1 VESVWSREPLRVNGL
16 HARLEC
22 SAPRFGRTARA
33 ARRIEWTRM
42 TRFGI
47 FELDD
52 ATGELRKGG
61 SAVKLRLQSFKVLAA
76 LVARPGEVVSRDD
89 LRVQLWGGETFVDF
103 DQGLNSCIK
112 EIRAVLG
119 DSSDAPLYVET
130 LPRRGYRFIAPTGRP
145 PAARDEERG
154 TPVERVGTAR
164 PAGPWRTRLVVAGAA
179 AVALLGFTAALRLR
193 PRPALDWQRVTFRR
207 GTVTSARFAPGGAIA
222 LSAAWDGQAPGL
234 SVVTPGSAEER
245 PLGIPAVRVV
255 GVSPRGE
262 VAYIS
267 VRGGQRPVLA
277 RAPLTGGPG
286 KDLLEDVFDAD
297 LAPGGEDFAVAR
309 QVPGRLNVEY
319 PVGNVLAPVNAPSG
333 LRVSPDG
340 RLLALIEYF
349 HDGESQG
356 HVVVL
361 DREGRR
367 VAQSSPFASLQGLA
381 WAPDAREVWFTASE
395 AGTNHALRALRLNGG
410 ERVLRPAAG
419 RLVLHDVAPDGR
431 ALLERSLVRGEATW
445 HGPDGE
451 RELSW
456 LDATEAAAVGADG
469 AVVLNETGEA
479 GGPGYGVYLRRPD
492 GSAPVRIGEGRASD
506 VTADG
511 RFVAT
516 VPVREPYR
524 IALLPVGPAEPRLVK
539 LPGIA
544 QYEWVRL
551 LPGGRG
557 LVFAG
562 LEANHN
568 LRVWVA
574 DSETATPRPITREGL
589 ASRPELV
596 APEGRKVLAGCPVL
610 RLCTYPFDGGEPQ
623 PIPEP
628 RDWVALA
635 IERDGRALLV
645 RQRGAVFPVQVDRL
659 DLETGARTPWH
670 RLAPRDPVGALTL
683 RRLVLGPD
691 GRTFAYDYVRSL
703 SEIYLAP
710 SLP

>member
-1 VESVWSREPLRVNGL
+1 
-16 HARLEC
+16 
-22 SAPRFGRTARA
+22 
-33 ARRIEWTRM
+33 M
-42 TRFGI
+42 TSRFGI

-52 ATGELRKGG
+52 ASGELRKGG
-61 SAVKLRLQSFKVLAA
+61 RTVKLRLQSFKVLAA
-76 LVARPGEVVSRDD
+76 LAGRPGEVVSRDE
-89 LRVQLWGGETFVDF
+89 LRAQLWGGETFVDF

-130 LPRRGYRFIAPTGRP
+130 LPRRGYRFIAPTER
-145 PAARDEERG
+145 PAAAPGEPPE
-154 TPVERVGTAR
+154 TPAAASPAPSRAR
-164 PAGPWRTRLVVAGAA
+164 AWRVAGAA
-179 AVALLGFTAALRLR
+179 VFALLGLTAALRTR
-193 PRPALDWQRVTFRR
+193 PRPATDWQRVTFRR

-245 PLGIPAVRVV
+245 SLGIAAARVV

-262 VAYIS
+262 VAYIG
-267 VRGGQRPVLA
+267 VRSGMRPVLA

-286 KDLLEDVFDAD
+286 KDILEDVFDAD

-309 QVPGRLNVEY
+309 QVPGRTSVEY
-319 PVGNVLAPVNAPSG
+319 PIGNVLAPVNAPSR

-340 RLLALIEYF
+340 RTLALIEYF
-349 HDGESQG
+349 REGEQQG

-367 VAQSSPFASLQGLA
+367 VAMSSTLAGINGLA
-381 WAPDAREVWFTASE
+381 WSPDGREVWFTASE
-395 AGTNHALRALRLNGG
+395 SGTNNSLRALRLGGG
-410 ERVLRPAAG
+410 ERVLHPAAG
-419 RLVLHDVAPDGR
+419 RLVLHDVAADGR
-431 ALLERSLVRGEATW
+431 ALVERGLVRGEAAGW
-445 HGPDGE
+445 GPGAE

-456 LDATEAAAVGADG
+456 LDATEAAAIGADG

-479 GGPGYGVYLRRPD
+479 GGPAYGVYLRRAD
-492 GSAPVRIGEGRASD
+492 GSTPVRIGEGRASD
-506 VTADG
+506 VTPDG
-511 RFVAT
+511 RFVVT

-524 IALLPVGPAEPRLVK
+524 IALLPVGPAEPHVVRH
-539 LPGIA
+539 PGIA

-551 LPGGRG
+551 LPDGRG
-557 LVFAG
+557 MVFAG
-562 LEANHN
+562 GEAYRN

-596 APEGRKVLAGCPVL
+596 APEGRQVLAGCPVL
-610 RLCTYPFDGGEPQ
+610 RLCTYSLDGGEPR
-623 PIPEP
+623 PVPGP

-635 IERDGRALLV
+635 IERDGRSLLV

-659 DLETGARTPWH
+659 DLETGARTPW
-670 RLAPRDPVGALTL
+670 RQLTPRDPVGALTL
-683 RRLVLGPD
+683 NRLVLGPD
-691 GRTFAYDYVRSL
+691 GRSFAYNYVRAL
-703 SEIYLAP
+703 SELYVAA